1 MILLKTQNLE
11 KKFVVKKSFLS
22 KNNTFLTVNKNINLN
37 IFTKETLGIVGES
50 GSGKSTLGK
59 VILQLSKSTKGNVFY
74 YGLTLDDFI
83 PHYIK
88 KIIYQ
93 LPKINLN
100 LQNFSQQE
108 LYVKDPK
115 NHQFLKL
122 LGILCLSPELL
133 EIKKLWLLKIQFQ
146 KQNNNFNKKK
156 LNKEL
161 KNIEKKLQQKKEILK
176 THALFNLYE
185 SFVEKGIDLTLLTEN
200 EKRFLRKD
208 LQIIFQDSFSSL
220 SPYLTIGDIIGE
232 GLIIHRMVI
241 NKKDPF
247 YQKNI
252 LDIME
257 KCGINKNFYH
267 RYAHEL
273 SGGQRQRI
281 NIARSLILK
290 PKFVIC
296 DEAVSSLDVT
306 LQSQILDLLN
316 LLKKNYNLTYLFITH
331 DLGVAHY
338 ICDRIAVMYLGRF
351 LEIASSEEIFKNPLH
366 PYTQKLINSIPA
378 LENQNFILNKNISK
392 KTKKNYFFSN
402 DFLND
407 NDWCEIKPNHFIAC
421 TLKR

>member
-1 MILLKTQNLE
+1 MILLKTQNLQ

-22 KNNTFLTVNKNINLN
+22 KNNTFLTVNRNINLN
-37 IFTKETLGIVGES
+37 IFTRETLGIVGES

-59 VILQLSKSTKGNVFY
+59 VILQLSKLNKGNIFY
-74 YGLTLDDFI
+74 YGLTLDDFT
-83 PHYIK
+83 PYYVK

-100 LQNFSQQE
+100 LQDFSQQE
-108 LYVKDPK
+108 LYVKDTK

-122 LGILCLSPELL
+122 LGILCLSSELL
-133 EIKKLWLLKIQFQ
+133 EIKKLLLFKIKIQ
-146 KQNNNFNKKK
+146 KQRNNFNKKR
-156 LNKEL
+156 LNQEL
-161 KNIEKKLQQKKEILK
+161 KNIEKQLQQKKDILK
-176 THALFNLYE
+176 NHTLFNLYE
-185 SFVEKGIDLTLLTEN
+185 SFVEKGIDLTLLNEN

-232 GLIIHRMVI
+232 GLLIHRIVI

-252 LDIME
+252 LEMMQ

-267 RYAHEL
+267 RYAYEL

-316 LLKKNYNLTYLFITH
+316 SLKQNYNLTYLFITH

-338 ICDRIAVMYLGRF
+338 ICDRIVVMYLGRF
-351 LEIASSEEIFKNPLH
+351 LEMASSEEIFKNPLH
-366 PYTQKLINSIPA
+366 PYTQKLINSIPS
-378 LENQNFILNKNISK
+378 LENQYFISNRNVLKN
-392 KTKKNYFFSN
+392 TKQNYIFSN
-402 DFLND
+402 DFLKD
-407 NDWCEIKPNHFIAC
+407 NDWYEIKPNHFIAC